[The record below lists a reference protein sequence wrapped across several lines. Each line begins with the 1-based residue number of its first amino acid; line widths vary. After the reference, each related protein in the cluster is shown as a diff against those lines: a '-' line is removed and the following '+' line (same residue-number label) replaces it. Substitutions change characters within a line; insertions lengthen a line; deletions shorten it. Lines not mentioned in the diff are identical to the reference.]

1 MHARR
6 PTSRSSRRWSP
17 SSRTCTTRTR
27 SPCAP
32 SSTTDYLGQCTAGS
46 FHGFH
51 HNFNASLTKRNSL
64 QWAIFFIILSLL
76 IGDAFRICG
85 RGMPYTV
92 VLLVMGVCLGLTG
105 ESAT

>member
-1 MHARR
+1 MGAKGFA
-6 PTSRSSRRWSP
+6 PA
-17 SSRTCTTRTR
+17 
-27 SPCAP
+27 CAP

-76 IGDAFRICG
+76 IGDAFRIC
-85 RGMPYTV
+85 V
-92 VLLVMGVCLGLTG
+92 GLPNVRHD
-105 ESAT
+105 ARHRRRRPRLP